1 MEEKISFF
9 EDLLSVNGV
18 SKKQFMAYLKNP
30 QESPLSPDKLDFVE
44 KAMNFAGVTIKALRN
59 AWNVKPTMK
68 LETFPFEV
76 IYTDGC
82 RCRRK
87 LDGKYVWGVIVN
99 DYAISLYR
107 PKKKMAFKEAKSF
120 CSGLVLTGE
129 ICTPGDRVFWN
140 QVLSLKDSEREALD
154 KFITCLGGE
163 PLNKECFWVDSCFKK
178 EDFWSVNLKEKDF
191 HICPFFKKMAVCPIL
206 KLK

>member
-9 EDLLSVNGV
+9 ENLLSVNGV

-30 QESPLSPDKLDFVE
+30 QEAPLSPDKLDFVE

-87 LDGKYVWGVIVN
+87 LDGKNVWGVIVN
-99 DYAISLYR
+99 DYVISLYR
-107 PKKKMAFKEAKSF
+107 PKKKMAYKEAKTF
-120 CSGLVLTGE
+120 CASLALTGE
-129 ICTPGDRVFWN
+129 KCTLGDRGFWN
-140 QVLSLKDSEREALD
+140 YILSLDDAEREALD
-154 KFITCLGGE
+154 QFITGLGGKSLKNE
-163 PLNKECFWVDSCFKK
+163 SFWMDSYFN
-178 EDFWSVNLKEKDF
+178 EDDFWCVDLKDKYF
-191 HICPFFKKMAVCPIL
+191 SICPFFKKKAVLPIL